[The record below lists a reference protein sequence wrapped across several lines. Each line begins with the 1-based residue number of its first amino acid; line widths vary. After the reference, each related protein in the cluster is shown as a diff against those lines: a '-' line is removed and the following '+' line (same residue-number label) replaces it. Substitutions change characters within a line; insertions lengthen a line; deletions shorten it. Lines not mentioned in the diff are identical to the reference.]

1 MAMVESFKTVMIW
14 AANVNIPWFLAGAA
28 VGVPAGVTT
37 AGATTTG
44 DGRVFALVSS
54 YVNVRAVRSKKC
66 RCGCGYR
73 EVFVRFL

>member
-44 DGRVFALVSS
+44 DGRVFVLVSS
-54 YVNVRAVRSKKC
+54 Y
-66 RCGCGYR
+66 YM
-73 EVFVRFL
+73 